1 MMTFPDFGSICL
13 FLWLELIFPEH
24 SGVLQGIAWCF
35 RKCIWLIVTFISVVL
50 IEKSHVGF
58 CARSVPLDFS
68 FQDLQHLLLLLCP
81 IPLVKVLRAG
91 TFNLNTKIWSP
102 DFSIWFCISTEH
114 VRGQN
119 RVKII
124 SSSSR
129 RWWSHPFLH
138 SWLGEVCTNPDSSS
152 FFFLPCFLLR
162 FSCLF
167 YWTSLCRALQH
178 TCEFTFGVFWQVLT
192 GKVNGAAVIRA
203 EAPLFWAFG
212 PHTTVWP
219 PLWLENQELL
229 WKHILVF
236 CGTVKSFQVRSVK
249 WM

>member
-1 MMTFPDFGSICL
+1 M
-13 FLWLELIFPEH
+13 
-24 SGVLQGIAWCF
+24 VLQGIAWCF

-58 CARSVPLDFS
+58 CAKSVLLDFS

-138 SWLGEVCTNPDSSS
+138 SWLGEVCTNPDSNS
-152 FFFLPCFLLR
+152 FFFPSLLPAEVFLSVLLN
-162 FSCLF
+162 FLMSCP
-167 YWTSLCRALQH
+167 TAH
-178 TCEFTFGVFWQVLT
+178 
-192 GKVNGAAVIRA
+192 
-203 EAPLFWAFG
+203 
-212 PHTTVWP
+212 
-219 PLWLENQELL
+219 LWIYL
-229 WKHILVF
+229 W
-236 CGTVKSFQVRSVK
+236 SFLASFDWK
-249 WM
+249 G